1 MPDAN
6 AWIENERT
14 LLHYQ
19 QTMAAEIEQVR
30 QAPREG
36 LLSTLVQAAD
46 NPGTGEAPIPMA
58 QLLTLPQARV
68 VDRWQ

>member
-1 MPDAN
+1 MAAAASIGGMPDAT

-46 NPGTGEAPIPMA
+46 NPGT
-58 QLLTLPQARV
+58 R
-68 VDRWQ
+68 